1 MKIEVM
7 TGKKFDKVV
16 KELHIG
22 AECVYRTPKDDKNK
36 RPYYEIWEID
46 KSDMADVEVACMS
59 EKVLFCHSKGDNSHG
74 TPFEALT
81 IAGKFIIGWTTVSGE
96 DTFDNLTSYFND
108 GLGTTNPHEICACAV
123 TMAKNNGMSFIDLW
137 KNLEV

>member
-16 KELHIG
+16 KELHID
-22 AECVYRTPKDDKNK
+22 AECVYRTPKDEKNK
-36 RPYYEIWEID
+36 RPYYEIWTID
-46 KSDMADVEVACMS
+46 KNDLTNVESTCMFD
-59 EKVLFCHSKGDNSHG
+59 KILFCHSKGDNSHG
-74 TPFEALT
+74 TPFEPLT
-81 IAGKFIIGWTTVSGE
+81 INGKFIIGWTTINGE

-123 TMAKNNGMSFIDLW
+123 TMAKNNGMSFVDLW